1 MFYREPIDLIVQIEN
16 SLLGQLIYYWEYY
29 NKPCSLIFQ
38 RAKAE
43 NLTGVRVRMDN
54 PDAASFI
61 LILVERLRVRLY
73 NNEDK
78 KPINLNDLM

>member
-16 SLLGQLIYYWEYY
+16 GLLGQLIYYWEYY
-29 NKPCSLIFQ
+29 NKPCPLIFQ

-54 PDAASFI
+54 PDAASFV
-61 LILVERLRVRLY
+61 LILVERLKVKLY
-73 NNEDK
+73 NKDK
-78 KPINLNDLM
+78 QPVNLNDLI

>member
-1 MFYREPIDLIVQIEN
+1 MYFREPIDLIIQIEDG
-16 SLLGQLIYYWEYY
+16 LLNQLSYYWLYY
-29 NKPCSLIFQ
+29 NKPCPLIFQ

-61 LILVERLRVRLY
+61 LILVERLKVKLY
-73 NNEDK
+73 NKDK
-78 KPINLNDLM
+78 QPVNLNNLM